1 VRTAADIGLDRV
13 EVTHRRGGHWWGAPM
28 FAAIL
33 AIWGWSE
40 SGGDPR
46 TTALILALG
55 LALLGFLFWITRT
68 RRVLVIDSAGLTDPR
83 SGSRVAW
90 GEIATIELR
99 ESLVGFQV
107 QHRLVVGTE
116 PQSPFSERAQ
126 RRRAG
131 YFEKQD
137 AGFELRLDY
146 VEPGRDEILEILNSR
161 SGRTIPTIRVKTDGM
176 LSPGV
181 LSGQYVVL
189 GSLNLMLS
197 ISALVA
203 KQALLA
209 LLALAITSYFL
220 FLGMAVKR
228 RQKRFEAGQFDG

>member
-1 VRTAADIGLDRV
+1 
-13 EVTHRRGGHWWGAPM
+13 M

-33 AIWGWSE
+33 ATWGWFE
-40 SGGDPR
+40 SGGEPR

-55 LALLGFLFWITRT
+55 LAVLGLLFWTTRT
-68 RRVLVIDSAGLTDPR
+68 RSVLVIDSAGLTDPR

-116 PQSPFSERAQ
+116 AQPLSLERAQ
-126 RRRAG
+126 RRRVR

-137 AGFELRLDY
+137 AGFEIRLDY
-146 VEPGRDEILEILNSR
+146 VEPGRDEILVILNSR
-161 SGRTIPTIRVKTDGM
+161 SGRTIPTVQVKTDGM

-181 LSGQYVVL
+181 LGGQYVVL
-189 GSLNLMLS
+189 GSLNLILS
-197 ISALVA
+197 IGALVA

-209 LLALAITSYFL
+209 LLGLAITSYFL
-220 FLGMAVKR
+220 FLGMVVQR
-228 RQKRFEAGQFDG
+228 RQKRFKAGTLHE